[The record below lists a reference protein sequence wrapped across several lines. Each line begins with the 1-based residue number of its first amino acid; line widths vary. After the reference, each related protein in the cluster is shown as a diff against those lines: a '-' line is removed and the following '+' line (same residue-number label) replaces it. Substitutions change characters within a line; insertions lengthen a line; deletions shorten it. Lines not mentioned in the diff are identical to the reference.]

1 MVDRI
6 RLVERALGTSIL
18 TQDIVIDEGLCV
30 AARHRRCICSKCID
44 ACPHGALVLEGR
56 SVVCDELA
64 CTHCGACISACPTEA
79 ISSTLLSKK
88 DILARLAN
96 SIEATERRPVLACSE
111 ALGALSAERRFAND
125 RVVALPCLDRIDEAL
140 LLSALAMHAGEV
152 SLVCGNC
159 AECGTG
165 CGAFERTLASVK
177 GILQQAGLGEGVRFE
192 VVREF
197 PAHAFGVERAEA
209 GESGEPSTERSTL
222 SRRELLSGTK
232 GRIAKAASDV
242 ADEVI
247 VGSALHS
254 IASQLGLLEPDSPIV
269 ASSRGQVSAWA
280 IGALVEPLLSGEQ
293 LDDERA
299 MHIASCRVDS
309 RLFGLPQIDFGKC
322 HSCHLCTTYC
332 PTGALVKK
340 SEGPKVLGFE
350 IRQHLCCQCLA
361 CANICKIGAL
371 ELKTS
376 VRLSDVLLEKVRYQL
391 YD

>member
-1 MVDRI
+1 M
-6 RLVERALGTSIL
+6 ERALGTSIL
-18 TQDIVIDEGLCV
+18 TQGVVIDEGMCV
-30 AARHRRCICSKCID
+30 AARHRRCVCSKCID
-44 ACPHGALVLEGR
+44 ACPHGALSIEGR
-56 SVVCDELA
+56 SVVCDASA

-79 ISSTLLSKK
+79 IASTLLSKK
-88 DILARLAN
+88 DLLARLVS

-111 ALGALSAERRFAND
+111 ALGALTAEGRFAND

-140 LLSALAMHAGEV
+140 LLSALAMHGSEV

-159 AECGTG
+159 EECEIG
-165 CGAFERTLASVK
+165 CGAFGQVLASVQ

-192 VVREF
+192 AAREF
-197 PAHAFGVERAEA
+197 PAHAFGAESVEA
-209 GESGEPSTERSTL
+209 GEPDEPSKGRSSL
-222 SRRELLSGTK
+222 SRRELLSGTR

-280 IGALVEPLLSGEQ
+280 IGALAEPLLSGERQ
-293 LDDERA
+293 DEERA

-309 RLFGLPQIDFGKC
+309 RIFGLPQIDFGKC
-322 HSCHLCTTYC
+322 HNCHLCTTYC
-332 PTGALVKK
+332 PTGALAKR

-350 IRQHLCCQCLA
+350 TRQHLCCQCLA
-361 CANICKIGAL
+361 CVNICKVGAL

-376 VRLSDVLLEKVRYQL
+376 VRLSDVLLEKARCQL